1 MLASID
7 LEQGLEEAWQ
17 DVVTFA
23 PKLLGFF
30 LILLIGWFVAKALSK
45 AADALL
51 ERVGF
56 DGWVERGSV
65 KAAFDRSKTD
75 ASDLIGVIVFW
86 IVFLITLQLA
96 FGIWGPNPISDL
108 LAGVIAY
115 LPNLIVAVIILV
127 IAAMLASVVTDI
139 LTPTLGAVQGGETIA
154 RLAGLAILVLGI
166 FAALDQ
172 LEIAPMIVTG
182 LFYALLVV
190 VVGSLVVA
198 FGGGGIPVAREY
210 LSRWSV
216 RASDT
221 ARDIRQNADV
231 EAGRHEAT
239 QVDDSDHRTA
249 ATTAHDLRYAHE
261 LTHQKAGCRSSSET
275 PSTMAPYQ
283 SGRRGTCIPS
293 RRPRRTPRVT
303 AFEPNRSRIPSSVES
318 IAVDDRPSNG
328 SAIWTASSPDRLL
341 KVMPM
346 RVMPRRS
353 IVGRALPRRTRQAV
367 SSSSVSAVASGI
379 V

>member
-1 MLASID
+1 M
-7 LEQGLEEAWQ
+7 
-17 DVVTFA
+17 
-23 PKLLGFF
+23 LGFF
-30 LILLIGWFVAKALSK
+30 LILLIGWFVAKALAK
-45 AADALL
+45 ATDALL

-86 IVFLITLQLA
+86 TVFLITLQLA

-108 LAGVIAY
+108 LAGVIGY

-127 IAAMLASVVTDI
+127 IAAMLARVVTDI

-172 LEIAPMIVTG
+172 LEIAPMIVAG

-190 VVGSLVVA
+190 IVGSLVVA

-210 LSRWSV
+210 LSRWSL

-231 EAGRHEAT
+231 DAGRREAE
-239 QVDDSDHRTA
+239 QVV
-249 ATTAHDLRYAHE
+249 
-261 LTHQKAGCRSSSET
+261 
-275 PSTMAPYQ
+275 PSTTEP
-283 SGRRGTCIPS
+283 P
-293 RRPRRTPRVT
+293 PPPT
-303 AFEPNRSRIPSSVES
+303 A
-318 IAVDDRPSNG
+318 
-328 SAIWTASSPDRLL
+328 
-341 KVMPM
+341 
-346 RVMPRRS
+346 
-353 IVGRALPRRTRQAV
+353 
-367 SSSSVSAVASGI
+367 
-379 V
+379 